1 MNKLAV
7 IFLGLAIVFA
17 VLMFLLPT
25 QPWLWGAVLLAA
37 LLVSWKMK
45 KLPRKEGEFKND
57 DGSASKP

>member
-45 KLPRKEGEFKND
+45 KLPRKEKEFD
-57 DGSASKP
+57 